1 MIIETRQLNKFMGA
15 LQIPLPKGS
24 ETALEKLEGYLAKG
38 KTLTVEIKLKKP
50 RRSLDAN
57 ACMWA
62 MLRDMA
68 MVLHTTDKELYL
80 VELEKYGVCDYISCP
95 EEAVERIKSVY
106 RLVIER
112 GNTWVNGY
120 KMKVLQ
126 VFPGS
131 STYNTKEF
139 SVLLDGVINDAKELG
154 VDYISPAD
162 RDLILKELETKNDGK
177 LNRMD

>member
-1 MIIETRQLNKFMGA
+1 MGA

-24 ETALEKLEGYLAKG
+24 ETALEKLEDYIAKG
-38 KTLTVEIKLKKP
+38 KTLTVEIKLKRA

-68 MVLHTTDKELYL
+68 TVLHTTDKELYL
-80 VELEKYGVCDYISCP
+80 VELQKYGVCDYISCP
-95 EEAVERIKSVY
+95 EEAVDRIKMVY
-106 RLVIER
+106 RLVVER

-139 SVLLDGVINDAKELG
+139 SVLLDGVISDAKELG

-162 RDLILKELETKNDGK
+162 RDLILKEWGNEGK
-177 LNRMD
+177 AS

>member
-1 MIIETRQLNKFMGA
+1 MIFETTKLNSFMGA

-24 ETALEKLEGYLAKG
+24 ETALKRLEGYIARG
-38 KTLTVEIKLKKP
+38 KTLTIEIKPKRA

-68 MVLHTTDKELYL
+68 AVLHTTDKELYL
-80 VELEKYGVCDYISCP
+80 VELEKYGVCDYITCP
-95 EEAVERIKSVY
+95 AEAVERIKQVY
-106 RLVIER
+106 RLVLDR
-112 GNTWVNGY
+112 GYTWVNGY
-120 KMKVLQ
+120 KVKVLQ

-131 STYNTKEF
+131 STYNSKEF
-139 SVLLDGVINDAKELG
+139 SVLLDGIISDAKELG

-162 RDLILKELETKNDGK
+162 RDLLLSEWGKGGGRSAET
-177 LNRMD
+177 